1 MLIYEKKQL
10 FPWKG
15 LYWANFFNLNCILK
29 VGNCP
34 SVISKMKNS
43 FHSKWL
49 LISQFKLMRF
59 FFFLHG
65 WIQNTSKLSKRS
77 SADCPHWAF
86 FSHFICKNAYRHL
99 HLHLRKKVET
109 LKTFAR
115 QSNQK
120 LLSPNGNFTTSLLHD
135 CDVLSCLLGIFQGT
149 VSFLVRGTWL
159 CTYLQAENPHQV
171 SQSMC

>member
-1 MLIYEKKQL
+1 MLIYEKKEAFSL
-10 FPWKG
+10 KG
-15 LYWANFFNLNCILK
+15 VVLGKFCNLNCILK

-34 SVISKMKNS
+34 FVISKMKNS

-49 LISQFKLMRF
+49 LISQFKLMR

-99 HLHLRKKVET
+99 HLHLRKKKVET
-109 LKTFAR
+109 LKTFAGR
-115 QSNQK
+115 SNHK
-120 LLSPNGNFTTSLLHD
+120 LLSLNAMAISPPPCYMIVIHCLVVLASSKELFLSLWE
-135 CDVLSCLLGIFQGT
+135 
-149 VSFLVRGTWL
+149 VSG
-159 CTYLQAENPHQV
+159 YV
-171 SQSMC
+171 SQSTC